1 MEISLK
7 NTKAEI
13 MAAYQEQRQ
22 NCLQQQETILRL
34 ETEAETTPNP
44 SLKEEGEM
52 KKVSVVIPY
61 VKKYAQGNELKLA
74 VRGWDT
80 HFREEFNLVIVGDRE
95 PWMNDRLNVIECAV
109 VGSNPPIDIA
119 HKMLRV
125 IESDLVSEKFI
136 WSNDDQY
143 LVSPVMLADLEFLK
157 CTGKLT
163 EKNLGGSLYHEN
175 KRATY
180 TALKSMGAGT
190 WDFSVHMPFV
200 FEKEKLRELIETMK
214 LTEKSMLIATL
225 YYNIWFPGFVPYN
238 VETQI
243 ALENDNLKAG
253 VYRPNADLDRLRAL
267 IPRKKVVGNSQ
278 AGYSEKLMKIIAD
291 ILPNKCRFEK

>member
-1 MEISLK
+1 MITSK

-13 MAAYQEQRQ
+13 FEAY
-22 NCLQQQETILRL
+22 LQQQEIILRL
-34 ETEAETTPNP
+34 ENELETIPVATLRETEEIEKRIT
-44 SLKEEGEM
+44 
-52 KKVSVVIPY
+52 VVIPY
-61 VKKYAQGNELKLA
+61 VKKYAQGNELQMAL
-74 VRGWDT
+74 RGWDT
-80 HFREEFNLVIVGDRE
+80 HFGENFNLVIVGDRE
-95 PWMNDRLNVIECAV
+95 PWMNDQVHVIECGV
-109 VGSNPPIDIA
+109 IGQNPPIDIA
-119 HKMLRV
+119 HKMIRV

-136 WSNDDQY
+136 WGNDDQY

-157 CTGKLT
+157 CTGQLT

-180 TALKSMGAGT
+180 NALKNMGAGT
-190 WDFSVHMPFV
+190 WDFSVHIPFV
-200 FEKEKLRELIETMK
+200 FEKQKLKVIIENMK
-214 LTEKSMLIATL
+214 LTEKAMLIATL

-267 IPRKKVVGNSQ
+267 MPRKKVVGNSQ
-278 AGYSEKLMKIIAD
+278 AGYSEKLMKMIAE